1 MEVQNSQK
9 KLIYFTLGN
18 NKNYLKLASL
28 CIDSLYKTNYD
39 GDFLFITNFKEIILN
54 SISFKKEPFFL
65 NVDESN
71 LLDSSA
77 NKLKVYQFQNINDYD
92 KIIFSDLDILWLSN
106 PDILFNEIIEDKF
119 YVSNELLLM
128 SHEYWGG
135 DILSENEKL
144 IINNNNIKGINAG
157 LFGFNKKMINHLKKI
172 EEFLTQNK
180 HLVNVCLEQP
190 FVNVYL
196 FRNDLYS
203 NVLTKNVS
211 HDGNLETYD
220 GVALHF
226 AGGIGN
232 PEHKYNKMIKYINNN
247 GNI

>member
-1 MEVQNSQK
+1 MK

-18 NKNYLKLASL
+18 NENYSKLASL
-28 CIDSLYKTNYD
+28 CVNSLYKNDYD
-39 GDFLFITNFKEIILN
+39 GDFLFITNFKEKILDSII
-54 SISFKKEPFFL
+54 FKKDPFFL
-65 NVDESN
+65 DIENAD
-71 LLDSSA
+71 LLNSSA
-77 NKLKVYQFQNINDYD
+77 NKLKVYQFRNIKDYD
-92 KIIFSDLDILWLSN
+92 KIIYSDLDVLWLSN
-106 PDILFNEIIEDKF
+106 PDIIFNEIIEDKF
-119 YVSNELLLM
+119 YVSNEDELM

-135 DILSENEKL
+135 NILNENEKL
-144 IINNNNIKGINAG
+144 IIKNNNIKGINAG

-203 NVLTKNVS
+203 NVLNKNVS
-211 HDGNLETYD
+211 NNGNNVESYN
-220 GVALHF
+220 GVVLHF

-232 PEHKYNKMIKYINNN
+232 PEHKYNKIINYINKN